1 MAKEIELSID
11 NVRALAS
18 LQNFADDADL
28 RGIGSYEDALA
39 LAEQINGNV
48 IDIAEE
54 LGSGFALLDDKNKL
68 VGQEMVLIQ
77 WRFSSGDYG
86 MFVSVGLVTKAGG
99 KYIINDGSAGI
110 RDMLLEFSQSTK
122 RFGGMK
128 VPKGLRVSTYP
139 TCPDCGRPL
148 TTDEPVCTAEVK
160 GGVEC
165 GYVGEKRGKGET
177 FYLDTSAAA

>member
-1 MAKEIELSID
+1 MADEIELSVD
-11 NVRALAS
+11 NIRALAS

-39 LAEQINGNV
+39 LAEEINGNV

-68 VGQEMVLIQ
+68 VGEEFVLIQ

-86 MFVSVGLVTKAGG
+86 MFVSAGLVTKTGK
-99 KYIINDGSAGI
+99 KYIINDGSSGI

-128 VPKGLRVSTYP
+128 VPRGLRESTYA
-139 TCPDCGRPL
+139 TCFECGVPM
-148 TTDEPVCTAEVK
+148 TTDEPECTK
-160 GGVEC
+160 C
-165 GYVGEKRGKGET
+165 GYVGEKRGKGQT
-177 FYLDTSAAA
+177 FYLDTSAAS